1 MDYNLGPRKNC
12 LVGNWSEE
20 QALNEYAGHYRMPQ
34 DGAKGT
40 STYKRC
46 VEHSLRYDV
55 ADLTT
60 TNRKDFNEPK
70 APHQNL
76 TYKPNAGI
84 GAREQLMMQK
94 LNAVAAAK
102 QPPTEQPREWDT
114 VAQTSFQWPQVDQH
128 YRSTMGQKKM
138 RSLDNGPLPGRD
150 RTFLLEHRIVQPH
163 LCLETDQGKAEG
175 TCVCRPCLRVR
186 TCLPGSHTQRC
197 SESLSLRGADV
208 QDCSN
213 VLTFSNVP
221 FASSPLPP
229 PHPASRRVVTDGAR
243 HPHYDLLGKAR
254 DPPHVGADGHQPLW
268 QGQRLLDA
276 HQPIR
281 PFCHQGLV
289 GARTH
294 RKAHTH
300 ADILRERETERQRK
314 TTNSDTARS

>member
-1 MDYNLGPRKNC
+1 MDYNLGSRKNC

-94 LNAVAAAK
+94 LKAVAAAK
-102 QPPTEQPREWDT
+102 QPPAEQSREWDT

-175 TCVCRPCLRVR
+175 KCVCRTCLRVR

-208 QDCSN
+208 QGCS
-213 VLTFSNVP
+213 LQCSDFFKRALASPPSSSSSFSFP
-221 FASSPLPP
+221 QS
-229 PHPASRRVVTDGAR
+229 H
-243 HPHYDLLGKAR
+243 H
-254 DPPHVGADGHQPLW
+254 
-268 QGQRLLDA
+268 
-276 HQPIR
+276 
-281 PFCHQGLV
+281 
-289 GARTH
+289 
-294 RKAHTH
+294 
-300 ADILRERETERQRK
+300 
-314 TTNSDTARS
+314 